1 KEIYNMGINTFAG
14 SLGVAL
20 YNDNGFVQVLKYSN
34 VSSLPSYNGWST
46 LPINS
51 ITIPTT
57 VSVGTYKLY
66 CVYKATSESDWQIV
80 RGKVGTANYLNVTTS
95 ATNITFSAPTDV
107 MPQLTVN
114 SINVTGNVYQ
124 NKTGRFSV
132 NITNTGGE
140 YNSAIELYLKS
151 SVDQSITNVLTENV
165 NIASGETKTIYMY
178 DSVKVVPGQYVLSIM
193 YDPLNSSSSSATL
206 TPVSNVTNVSVL
218 AEPTG
223 ATALSLSS
231 AIAFPNQTNVDK
243 NNAKLT
249 AVVKNTGGYFENK
262 LIAFI
267 FPVSGGSS
275 LTYIGYQDA
284 MIDTNEEATF
294 TFSGSIDLDPS
305 QYMIA
310 VFYLNSSNKWTRVLP
325 TNYSS
330 LTFTLTDNISSI
342 VENQYSNDVQVYPNP
357 SSDILYLK
365 SDDRVRTIRICDLLG
380 KQLQILYPDTN
391 GEIQVPVE
399 TLAPGTYILRMET
412 DNAVKTTKFIKK

>member
-1 KEIYNMGINTFAG
+1 
-14 SLGVAL
+14 
-20 YNDNGFVQVLKYSN
+20 
-34 VSSLPSYNGWST
+34 
-46 LPINS
+46 
-51 ITIPTT
+51 
-57 VSVGTYKLY
+57 
-66 CVYKATSESDWQIV
+66 
-80 RGKVGTANYLNVTTS
+80 
-95 ATNITFSAPTDV
+95 
-107 MPQLTVN
+107 
-114 SINVTGNVYQ
+114 
-124 NKTGRFSV
+124 
-132 NITNTGGE
+132 
-140 YNSAIELYLKS
+140 
-151 SVDQSITNVLTENV
+151 
-165 NIASGETKTIYMY
+165 
-178 DSVKVVPGQYVLSIM
+178 
-193 YDPLNSSSSSATL
+193 
-206 TPVSNVTNVSVL
+206 
-218 AEPTG
+218 
-223 ATALSLSS
+223 
-231 AIAFPNQTNVDK
+231 
-243 NNAKLT
+243 
-249 AVVKNTGGYFENK
+249 YFENK

-391 GEIQVPVE
+391 GEIPVPVE